1 MAENKIEFLKTNQVT
16 ITGKLVEAIVKTGF
30 DKNNKAYASVDA
42 TVSCM
47 LNGQANVFE
56 INFYSKEMTAK
67 NEVSKLYTSYT
78 KMPELKG
85 RKVEISAEI
94 SENRFWSANLGQ
106 IASSQKLV
114 GKFIKGVL
122 ETEPD
127 KALFEV
133 GGFIA
138 KEVVEKVNKNNEIY
152 RYDLVLGQANYN
164 NTGMRGITLNIAP
177 TDRELVAGA
186 KTYATGMTV
195 FVKGRLESI
204 EQQVTVEDENSGF
217 GEKIVRVYTNKLK
230 GFYITGGSKPI
241 TDPEKGAYDMNTIK
255 GLIDAYKAKDIEL
268 MNAAATDNE
277 NEAVEKAAPVTTR
290 QTSLI

>member
-1 MAENKIEFLKTNQVT
+1 MAENKVEFLKTNQVT

-47 LNGQANVFE
+47 LNGQTNVFE

-122 ETEPD
+122 ETEAD

-138 KEVVEKVNKNNEIY
+138 KELVEKVNKNNEIY

-241 TDPEKGAYDMNTIK
+241 TDPEKGAYDMVTIK

-268 MNAAATDNE
+268 MNAAATDNAD
-277 NEAVEKAAPVTTR
+277 EAVEKAAPVTTR

>member
-1 MAENKIEFLKTNQVT
+1 MAENKVEFLKTNQVT

-47 LNGQANVFE
+47 LNGQTNVFE

-122 ETEPD
+122 ETEAD

-138 KEVVEKVNKNNEIY
+138 KELVEKVNKNNEIY

-241 TDPEKGAYDMNTIK
+241 TDPEKGAYDMATIK

-268 MNAAATDNE
+268 MNAAATDNAD
-277 NEAVEKAAPVTTR
+277 EAVEKAAPVTTR